1 MHQVLGQSTRTQH
14 QSSAAADLTAHWVLL
29 SQGGRHRGRR
39 ARRRRRHDGRAA
51 RAHCVQAG
59 RRIHFEQGARPARAQ
74 NPAALKATSAGPAQ
88 CARER
93 LDTRVRM
100 ARLGVGMP
108 VVEVTSQLGEHCLD
122 AIVVCHVSELRSQ
135 VKSVSIMKPPSATK
149 NITVDLGRH
158 GSLTHRPSLSLSGE
172 ASAETLSKAASMAS
186 M

>member
-74 NPAALKATSAGPAQ
+74 NPAALRATSAVPAR
-88 CARER
+88 CARE
-93 LDTRVRM
+93 
-100 ARLGVGMP
+100 ARHESAHGETGCWDACGRSHS
-108 VVEVTSQLGEHCLD
+108 SQLGEHCLD